1 MIKNILTA
9 KDSKEIITKIKFK
22 SLQNLKTYIVN
33 HFFKLLNN
41 FSKFKI
47 EQSLFITQFINVNF
61 FTFF

>member
-22 SLQNLKTYIVN
+22 SLQNVKTYIVN

-41 FSKFKI
+41 LSPEK
-47 EQSLFITQFINVNF
+47 SLYSFAVK
-61 FTFF
+61 